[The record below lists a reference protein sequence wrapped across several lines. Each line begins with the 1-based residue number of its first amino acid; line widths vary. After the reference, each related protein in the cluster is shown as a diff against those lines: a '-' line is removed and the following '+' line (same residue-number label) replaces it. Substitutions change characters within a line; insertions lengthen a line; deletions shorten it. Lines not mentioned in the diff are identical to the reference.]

1 MIQKFWERTLWSWEV
16 KKGFSVW
23 VQCKLGV
30 RLQVGLR
37 YMEKSLV
44 ALSEE
49 WEILN
54 KGIFPRNE
62 ETV

>member
-1 MIQKFWERTLWSWEV
+1 
-16 KKGFSVW
+16 
-23 VQCKLGV
+23 
-30 RLQVGLR
+30 
-37 YMEKSLV
+37 MEKRLV

-62 ETV
+62 ETVQSG